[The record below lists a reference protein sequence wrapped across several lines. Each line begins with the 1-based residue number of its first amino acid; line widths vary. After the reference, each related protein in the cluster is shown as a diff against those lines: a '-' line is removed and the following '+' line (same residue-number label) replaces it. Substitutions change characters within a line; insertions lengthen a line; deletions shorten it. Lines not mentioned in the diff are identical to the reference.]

1 VLYDIF
7 GDERLRVPE
16 PSESKR
22 ARQRLTA
29 LLLRKA
35 DDFFNR
41 LSHEVREFF
50 SRHFGACPVKSYG
63 KIAHTPGW
71 SATRKLRQEIAR
83 VRVAGDSL
91 RTSRVV
97 KLSQDV
103 RTAKTHP
110 SSVARNRLGY
120 SLCDFG
126 SSGGATRTHP
136 T

>member
-1 VLYDIF
+1 MF
-7 GDERLRVPE
+7 
-16 PSESKR
+16 
-22 ARQRLTA
+22 
-29 LLLRKA
+29 LLGGGIVVGNL
-35 DDFFNR
+35 
-41 LSHEVREFF
+41 EVN
-50 SRHFGACPVKSYG
+50 
-63 KIAHTPGW
+63 
-71 SATRKLRQEIAR
+71 QEVANF
-83 VRVAGDSL
+83 RVAGDSL

-110 SSVARNRLGY
+110 SPVARNRLGY